1 MVKIYIITHTYLF
14 LCSLHSLI
22 SLLYAGHTYASMGT
36 SHTRG
41 TKKGEEYKEKIV
53 VEKIEVLFSFI
64 NQL

>member
-1 MVKIYIITHTYLF
+1 
-14 LCSLHSLI
+14 
-22 SLLYAGHTYASMGT
+22 MGT